1 MFFENGGKKIIKR
14 KVFRNA
20 KILCND
26 VHKII
31 TITKGEKKPL
41 EILMIYFSSISQ
53 FSRAEVI

>member
-1 MFFENGGKKIIKR
+1 MFFFLKMEKKIIKQ
-14 KVFRNA
+14 KVFGNA

-31 TITKGEKKPL
+31 TIAKEKKTL